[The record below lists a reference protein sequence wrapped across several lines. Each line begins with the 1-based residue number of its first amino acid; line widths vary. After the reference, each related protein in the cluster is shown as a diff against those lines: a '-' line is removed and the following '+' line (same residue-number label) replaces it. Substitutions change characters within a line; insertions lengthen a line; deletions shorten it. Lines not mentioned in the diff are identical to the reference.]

1 MAKEDMKK
9 DGWMNEKKGWMD
21 MQKKGCV
28 HRRKEMGRRI
38 DERVDGQMDK
48 ESMSSG
54 VRCTCWGHAT
64 GKEGGLG

>member
-1 MAKEDMKK
+1 
-9 DGWMNEKKGWMD
+9 MD
-21 MQKKGCV
+21 MQKKGCA

-38 DERVDGQMDK
+38 DERVDGQTDK